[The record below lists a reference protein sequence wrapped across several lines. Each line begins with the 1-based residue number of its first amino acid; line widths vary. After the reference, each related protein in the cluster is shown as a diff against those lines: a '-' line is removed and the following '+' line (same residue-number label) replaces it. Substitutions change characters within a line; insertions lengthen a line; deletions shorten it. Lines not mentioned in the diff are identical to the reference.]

1 MKRNF
6 KVWAISGG
14 PYSREQLEDA
24 YYEEEYAEFPED
36 GYFLLLCNVE
46 ENKKMREEEFWFPE
60 EWQAYKFKHLIN
72 SEMEALEVNE
82 NENMCENNVDF

>member
-1 MKRNF
+1 MKRSF

-46 ENKKMREEEFWFPE
+46 ENKKTAAASQRTDTNF
-60 EWQAYKFKHLIN
+60 
-72 SEMEALEVNE
+72 E
-82 NENMCENNVDF
+82 N

>member
-1 MKRNF
+1 MKRRF

-46 ENKKMREEEFWFPE
+46 ENKKMREEEFWFPTE
-60 EWQAYKFKHLIN
+60 EKAYEFKNYIDGR
-72 SEMEALEVNE
+72 MEALEVSE
-82 NENMCENNVDF
+82 D